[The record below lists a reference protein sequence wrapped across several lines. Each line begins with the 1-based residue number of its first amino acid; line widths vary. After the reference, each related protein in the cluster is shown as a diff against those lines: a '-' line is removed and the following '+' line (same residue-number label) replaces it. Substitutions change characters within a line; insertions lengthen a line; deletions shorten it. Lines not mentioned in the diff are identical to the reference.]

1 MHPPLFFVVYQA
13 IVLDGL
19 MCNASLREEKVHLSP
34 IKHLVLGTTFVCPSF
49 RTHMLVD
56 VVQVEYFSKYVRI
69 LEEERDRYVNMANN
83 FYLEHITKSLG
94 QDLKS

>member
-1 MHPPLFFVVYQA
+1 
-13 IVLDGL
+13 
-19 MCNASLREEKVHLSP
+19 
-34 IKHLVLGTTFVCPSF
+34 
-49 RTHMLVD
+49 MLVD
-56 VVQVEYFSKYVRI
+56 VVQVEYFSKNVRI